1 MNLSADTDTV
11 DLIREDKIRSGIF
24 GFDIEL
30 ITYQFCIFVTK
41 LLQFCDVS
49 YLYVFGAFLQ
59 NNGFAD

>member
-11 DLIREDKIRSGIF
+11 DLIRERSGIF
-24 GFDIEL
+24 GSDIEL

-49 YLYVFGAFLQ
+49 YLYVFGAFWQ
-59 NNGFAD
+59 NTGFAD